1 MAEINDDKSINTND
15 SPETI
20 SEETN
25 VAKVDSPETPETP
38 ETPEEEEEAAVDVSA
53 EDQGIALKLSDVIEI
68 IAPANEM
75 LNKKQFIIDY
85 IDEHRIQ
92 LISLIDFATFQLNLD
107 ENGVINNNSITEIN
121 LISRNS
127 ERGYARQNGLLP
139 GKWVNIHF
147 GGDVP
152 SIVVCEITNLEEDM
166 IEITTYPD
174 NKVKYINFNYKGI
187 PENLPITLFE
197 FREKPEQQPAQPSRE
212 QSQEIPVP
220 ESAPVSPLEE
230 ITPPPDTSQPQFDVE
245 SLDDHEEFNQVGAVE
260 MEDIFIDADKLDAG
274 LVHEPIVQYV
284 DVNVESKRYNID
296 IQANDL
302 LDSILSVIPTN
313 KRNARIMKQIHT
325 EIERFKYLRIAGSDI
340 DRNGTI
346 TNAHFNTHLHK
357 PLKSY
362 LHFNDKVNK
371 KLFWVLF
378 SAKNKKIIYDV
389 VPAGKNKPTKYTND
403 PLQFPD
409 LELIDNDDNLN
420 EMNEIIQ
427 NIQTRAV
434 TTGSNKYVDIYDSI
448 NMHLSSF
455 EDVDLSAYN
464 RPGIIKLVVNNDIDV
479 IADNF
484 ETYYSSAVSNYD
496 INQKKFVMNRY
507 TTGLT
512 HLDIVSRTETTIDAV
527 PVPLTPSTPITITS
541 VLTLPES
548 AIRFSRVNLPGTNI
562 LDSANLNRTFLDY
575 WKLLKQHTT
584 INEIRVEPTENTP
597 VEYQKIP
604 LNEPNATTP
613 NPTNPKK
620 TEDNTNTSYFDKING
635 FVLNQ
640 DENAS
645 VLQDGSR
652 NYMLKQKQNYNNFV
666 DNIIPTTKDIFN
678 IMKKYIAG
686 KVSLTNIVSCLEPF
700 LIYCEDL
707 TFKQYQIIN
716 DFIDC
721 RISKY
726 NTSFIE
732 RGRQFARIKSL
743 GEKTFKPTPE
753 SSTVV
758 NSLNSNFELKQN
770 TFLLYKYD
778 GSVSVRAQF
787 LTNSELLK
795 RVILTDFGNLIN
807 AAWSL
812 YNLQLTYPTNLDPLF
827 KTTKTEL
834 QNQMNTDMA
843 NNTCASYVIAKK
855 YKTKVEL
862 EADNNIAVFYDK
874 EFDKTPYDIK
884 DSLMAKFDNERERF
898 AREHA
903 ANASYED
910 ATANGY
916 VGNEKQWLKREYL
929 STKLQSKYK
938 YATNDA
944 TEMADTLIEGMK
956 KVRDGEY
963 AVFYNTN
970 TGKLEYYVRRNNEW
984 SLAENVSKDLFLDE
998 TNMLCDMQPLCSYS
1012 EEQLQQSKCNDVAVT
1027 KDMVK
1032 NALLK
1037 NMIDQF
1043 DDKYVVSKK
1052 DHLQRLEKIYAQ
1064 LFHVFETSVNIATI
1078 NKYKNNDKQYA
1089 IGLELIDEP
1098 EVVTSPYAKFKDIIL
1113 GQSNLAQKYDNII
1126 KFARRFTRDPLESNK
1141 EDVHWLYCIKTN
1153 VKLLQKYLLDL
1164 ATAFSTNPD
1173 GYTNVLKI
1181 IIKENGVLSED
1192 GDKIVDKYSG
1202 YEITQI
1208 NFSTDEGYEDGFKS
1222 QTREVLESDWG
1233 DTTGVTSS
1241 SSKPLTV
1248 LSPETQLITKIVGA
1262 ISTVIGFTIP
1272 AQMEFIIRNVK
1283 NTMNEIM
1290 PTKEELAIKNEVLE
1304 KKGKN
1309 VVSYEDTKE
1318 TVLLYL
1324 TLGMYVVA
1332 TQTSIPP
1339 IKTRKTFPGCNTSF
1353 AGFPLENNKDMSF
1366 INYLSCIVHKI
1377 RTSSTPWKA
1386 LMKKKE
1392 DYIAT
1397 NIFNYIEQHLLTNQ
1411 EVLQSIKNKQEY
1423 IHSSLSGIHEK
1434 LIVARFSIQN
1444 MTTYLPPL
1452 NPIHLTNLHP
1462 VATSFNQ
1469 SLLHN
1474 LQTGS
1479 FRQHE
1484 EMCTLEAKII
1494 FFSLAIQSEI
1504 QEVIDEVVTKNIAKT
1519 HKYNL
1524 LINHGSTLAL
1534 QNACCNEEYTNNSL
1548 DYFIRKRANIKTYN
1562 DLVESYSKVMYEIK
1576 QRTTALSFLSIVN
1589 TKNVFPPPNLQF
1601 NKETIYRAFIH
1612 YCRFNTI
1619 KPLSDAFRVICKEKP
1634 ANFKLGLQ
1642 IPDQIKLLEEN
1653 GATYSVGDMMQLLL
1667 IVSRKN
1673 IISDSAKP
1681 VALTQSQKLRIICDN
1696 LVLPAATSAATSD
1709 TGVGAI
1715 FPENFRTSLINVIDA
1730 GESDQ
1735 IHDLRNF
1742 LLTANKN
1749 MKKLIMAFISK
1760 HANVSSLQ
1768 RDKLTAFLT
1777 SIMSWG
1783 GSQRNFMQISDNDMY
1798 NSINFIKTYLQNLI
1812 KIFPNIILKENSYV
1826 DFKTNMPKHWGI
1838 SSADNR
1844 TLKDFIV
1851 EYYTSLSPFYGNNKL
1866 NNILTE
1872 IQYSLST
1879 LIDMANTTP
1888 SMTNININEDQ
1899 EPAFTDVFDKTTSFN
1914 LFEYYFLKTLMTYIT
1929 VSESG
1934 GRQPRTRPVAGA
1946 LSDIYS
1952 GEINDSMQT
1961 IEDETYNEYTSQMNA
1976 GDIKDAKDTVGN
1988 LLVAYLNVMMNH
2000 KNKVNFTYESVMDNV
2015 FKIQLKEKK
2024 TFTDKFEGYSK
2035 ELLQVDK
2042 ILQTHKLNDWNKGL
2056 QKGLTKY
2063 NKNADDDDVRR
2074 NNEEYRKLEN
2084 KLMQNANVNDQNI
2097 QQYMDDYLEEQE
2109 REAAIDEEEYGMGN
2123 IGEDYFDG
2131 NPYGDEPEE

>member
-1 MAEINDDKSINTND
+1 
-15 SPETI
+15 
-20 SEETN
+20 
-25 VAKVDSPETPETP
+25 
-38 ETPEEEEEAAVDVSA
+38 
-53 EDQGIALKLSDVIEI
+53 
-68 IAPANEM
+68 
-75 LNKKQFIIDY
+75 
-85 IDEHRIQ
+85 
-92 LISLIDFATFQLNLD
+92 
-107 ENGVINNNSITEIN
+107 
-121 LISRNS
+121 
-127 ERGYARQNGLLP
+127 
-139 GKWVNIHF
+139 
-147 GGDVP
+147 
-152 SIVVCEITNLEEDM
+152 
-166 IEITTYPD
+166 
-174 NKVKYINFNYKGI
+174 
-187 PENLPITLFE
+187 
-197 FREKPEQQPAQPSRE
+197 
-212 QSQEIPVP
+212 
-220 ESAPVSPLEE
+220 
-230 ITPPPDTSQPQFDVE
+230 
-245 SLDDHEEFNQVGAVE
+245 
-260 MEDIFIDADKLDAG
+260 
-274 LVHEPIVQYV
+274 
-284 DVNVESKRYNID
+284 
-296 IQANDL
+296 
-302 LDSILSVIPTN
+302 
-313 KRNARIMKQIHT
+313 
-325 EIERFKYLRIAGSDI
+325 
-340 DRNGTI
+340 
-346 TNAHFNTHLHK
+346 
-357 PLKSY
+357 
-362 LHFNDKVNK
+362 
-371 KLFWVLF
+371 
-378 SAKNKKIIYDV
+378 
-389 VPAGKNKPTKYTND
+389 
-403 PLQFPD
+403 
-409 LELIDNDDNLN
+409 
-420 EMNEIIQ
+420 
-427 NIQTRAV
+427 
-434 TTGSNKYVDIYDSI
+434 
-448 NMHLSSF
+448 
-455 EDVDLSAYN
+455 
-464 RPGIIKLVVNNDIDV
+464 
-479 IADNF
+479 
-484 ETYYSSAVSNYD
+484 
-496 INQKKFVMNRY
+496 
-507 TTGLT
+507 
-512 HLDIVSRTETTIDAV
+512 
-527 PVPLTPSTPITITS
+527 
-541 VLTLPES
+541 
-548 AIRFSRVNLPGTNI
+548 
-562 LDSANLNRTFLDY
+562 
-575 WKLLKQHTT
+575 
-584 INEIRVEPTENTP
+584 
-597 VEYQKIP
+597 
-604 LNEPNATTP
+604 
-613 NPTNPKK
+613 
-620 TEDNTNTSYFDKING
+620 
-635 FVLNQ
+635 
-640 DENAS
+640 
-645 VLQDGSR
+645 
-652 NYMLKQKQNYNNFV
+652 
-666 DNIIPTTKDIFN
+666 
-678 IMKKYIAG
+678 
-686 KVSLTNIVSCLEPF
+686 
-700 LIYCEDL
+700 
-707 TFKQYQIIN
+707 
-716 DFIDC
+716 
-721 RISKY
+721 
-726 NTSFIE
+726 
-732 RGRQFARIKSL
+732 
-743 GEKTFKPTPE
+743 
-753 SSTVV
+753 
-758 NSLNSNFELKQN
+758 
-770 TFLLYKYD
+770 
-778 GSVSVRAQF
+778 
-787 LTNSELLK
+787 
-795 RVILTDFGNLIN
+795 
-807 AAWSL
+807 
-812 YNLQLTYPTNLDPLF
+812 
-827 KTTKTEL
+827 
-834 QNQMNTDMA
+834 
-843 NNTCASYVIAKK
+843 
-855 YKTKVEL
+855 
-862 EADNNIAVFYDK
+862 
-874 EFDKTPYDIK
+874 
-884 DSLMAKFDNERERF
+884 
-898 AREHA
+898 
-903 ANASYED
+903 
-910 ATANGY
+910 
-916 VGNEKQWLKREYL
+916 
-929 STKLQSKYK
+929 
-938 YATNDA
+938 
-944 TEMADTLIEGMK
+944 
-956 KVRDGEY
+956 
-963 AVFYNTN
+963 
-970 TGKLEYYVRRNNEW
+970 
-984 SLAENVSKDLFLDE
+984 
-998 TNMLCDMQPLCSYS
+998 MQPLCSYS

-1619 KPLSDAFRVICKEKP
+1619 KPLSDVFRVICKEKP

-1667 IVSRKN
+1667 IVSKKN

-1696 LVLPAATSAATSD
+1696 LVLPEATGAATSA

-1715 FPENFRTSLINVIDA
+1715 FPENFRTSLISVIDVGA
-1730 GESDQ
+1730 VAESEQ

-1777 SIMSWG
+1777 SIMNWG

-1934 GRQPRTRPVAGA
+1934 GRQPRARPVAGA

-1988 LLVAYLNVMMNH
+1988 LLVAYLNIMMNH

-2109 REAAIDEEEYGMGN
+2109 REGAIDEEEYGMGN